1 MSDRRDRL
9 IAEIKKA
16 MQDQQG
22 QSTILSDAIAD
33 RLTVTPTELE
43 CLGTLALGGALSA
56 GDLAKRTG
64 LTSGA
69 VTRLIDRLES
79 RGIARRRA
87 DPQDRRRVLVE
98 ITAMATKAATPFY
111 GPIERE
117 SDSLLD
123 GYSERELEVILDFAR
138 KSYEFAKRHTERV
151 EAMPE
156 RVQLP
161 KRRVNFKGR
170 VLGQTVKIKF

>member
-1 MSDRRDRL
+1 
-9 IAEIKKA
+9 
-16 MQDQQG
+16 
-22 QSTILSDAIAD
+22 
-33 RLTVTPTELE
+33 
-43 CLGTLALGGALSA
+43 
-56 GDLAKRTG
+56 
-64 LTSGA
+64 
-69 VTRLIDRLES
+69 
-79 RGIARRRA
+79 
-87 DPQDRRRVLVE
+87 
-98 ITAMATKAATPFY
+98 MATKAATPFY